1 MEIGSSEGGRIV
13 FCLGLMNP
21 DNVFSNI
28 QKNVC
33 CFGKSCSLSGR
44 EIFLFVWFP
53 SSINKKIR
61 EKNQG
66 KKIQGKKNKKSKL
79 KMYRATLLFGGAL
92 CEDVWLQLVQFWR
105 TFWDFS

>member
-1 MEIGSSEGGRIV
+1 MGIGSSEGGRIV

-21 DNVFSNI
+21 GNVFSKI
-28 QKNVC
+28 QKTRV

-61 EKNQG
+61 EKIKEKKFKG
-66 KKIQGKKNKKSKL
+66 KKKQEEQVKNVP
-79 KMYRATLLFGGAL
+79 
-92 CEDVWLQLVQFWR
+92 CDVGVCR
-105 TFWDFS
+105 GVV